1 MSHQAER
8 PPVVAPEVSG
18 VLFTAF
24 EPSGDDHAA
33 AVVRE
38 LRARHPT
45 LPIYAWGGPK
55 MAAAGATLVERTGE
69 DAVMGV
75 PGLAKVREHQ
85 RINRRVRAWLERHP
99 EVRLVVPVDS
109 PAANFPICRIA
120 RSMGLR
126 IVHLVAPQV
135 WAWGG
140 WRIHKL
146 RRLTDLLLC
155 LLPFEQEWFR
165 ERGIPA
171 RFIGHPLFDRP
182 LDRDALDEA
191 AAGLPQG
198 SPCIALM
205 PGSRPAEIAKNF
217 PLLLGAFRAI
227 GKAHEG
233 AVGVVAAT
241 TPAVEQRLRA
251 IAAGHGGWPDSLSV
265 VSGRA
270 DAVIHWCELAL
281 VVSGTVTLQI
291 ARQQRPMV
299 IVYRSNPLVYLLLAR
314 WVLSTEFFTLP
325 NLIAGRE
332 IVPELVPHFAG
343 PEPIAEHALRLL
355 ADPSL
360 AARQRAE
367 MARIA
372 EKFAGRHAARS
383 AADAIEQS
391 LGLVSLAAETV

>member
-1 MSHQAER
+1 MSRRAESL
-8 PPVVAPEVSG
+8 PAVAPEVSG

-38 LRARHPT
+38 LRMRHPT

-155 LLPFEQEWFR
+155 LLPFEQKWFR

-182 LDRDALDEA
+182 LDRAALDEA
-191 AAGLPQG
+191 AAGLPDG
-198 SPCIALM
+198 SPRIALM
-205 PGSRPAEIAKNF
+205 PGSRPSEITKNF

-227 GKAHEG
+227 GNAHEG

-251 IAAGHGGWPDSLSV
+251 IAASHGGWPESLSV

-270 DAVIHWCELAL
+270 DVVIHWCELAL

-299 IVYRSNPLVYLLLAR
+299 IVYRSNPLVYVLLAR

-343 PEPIAEHALRLL
+343 HEPITEQALHLL

-372 EKFAGRHAARS
+372 EKFAGRHAARN

-391 LGLVSLAAETV
+391 LGLVSIAAETV